1 MGSPITFSGFN
12 SIDFNMILNAVM
24 AQERAPLTRLEAQ
37 KKTLETQ
44 DAAFGTLAGKLA
56 TLGTAVEDLQGT
68 DSLALLSA
76 TSSGDGVGVSAATGT
91 IPGTYEVVVSQL
103 ALAQVTSST
112 TTYSSLTEVVA
123 TSGTL
128 TLTATGGTPVTIT
141 LSASTTLEEL
151 ADAINAE
158 ADSPATAAVVQTA
171 PGTYRLVLTGADT
184 GADNAFTISHT
195 LAGGT
200 GLTFTDTDSDG
211 VSGDSA
217 ADNARSAVDASFTV
231 NNLSVTSASN
241 SVTDVVPGVTLS
253 LNKADP
259 ATTVTISVTRDIDAA
274 KALVQ
279 KAVDAYN
286 GIVAFA
292 KDQNTAA
299 VAGKASI
306 GRDPLMR
313 SVREALRQTI
323 MAEYVV
329 GGTFSRLAEIGVG
342 FTIDGK
348 MTLDGDVF
356 DTAMAASAGDVQLL
370 VSGGDGTGG
379 AFGALAT
386 VLDDYTQ
393 VDGLVPAVRERIDD
407 QVSTISRRLDTLES
421 QLALRRLSLQREQ
434 IAADLAMTRLKAQGA
449 SLQSIG
455 GGYRLF

>member
-1 MGSPITFSGFN
+1 
-12 SIDFNMILNAVM
+12 
-24 AQERAPLTRLEAQ
+24 
-37 KKTLETQ
+37 
-44 DAAFGTLAGKLA
+44 
-56 TLGTAVEDLQGT
+56 
-68 DSLALLSA
+68 
-76 TSSGDGVGVSAATGT
+76 
-91 IPGTYEVVVSQL
+91 
-103 ALAQVTSST
+103 
-112 TTYSSLTEVVA
+112 
-123 TSGTL
+123 
-128 TLTATGGTPVTIT
+128 
-141 LSASTTLEEL
+141 
-151 ADAINAE
+151 
-158 ADSPATAAVVQTA
+158 
-171 PGTYRLVLTGADT
+171 
-184 GADNAFTISHT
+184 
-195 LAGGT
+195 
-200 GLTFTDTDSDG
+200 
-211 VSGDSA
+211 
-217 ADNARSAVDASFTV
+217 
-231 NNLSVTSASN
+231 
-241 SVTDVVPGVTLS
+241 VPGVTLS